1 MGDLSSP
8 SPSLKIAPNSPYY
21 LGPQDRPDDF
31 ITPTRLTLDNCDAWA
46 ADIQTALESRR
57 KFEFLDGTI
66 TEPYP
71 PCTKSD
77 WTALNAMLISW
88 ITNTIDPTLKANL
101 SKFREA
107 KPF

>member
-1 MGDLSSP
+1 M
-8 SPSLKIAPNSPYY
+8 
-21 LGPQDRPDDF
+21 
-31 ITPTRLTLDNCDAWA
+31 DNYDAWA
-46 ADIQTALESRR
+46 ADIQTALEACR

-66 TEPYP
+66 TEPCP

-88 ITNTIDPTLKANL
+88 ITNTIDPTLKENL

-107 KPF
+107 KPFGITFNIVFLKQMAQ